1 MFAGL
6 KRDILLPNVVILG
19 TGGTIAGKGDSSMNT
34 AVYRAGAM
42 DVNDLVKG
50 TPEVLTVAN
59 CVAKSVLQ
67 KPSENMKVKD
77 WITLAT
83 KAQEYLDQDDVDGIV
98 VTHGTDTLEESSFF
112 CHLEGEAGT

>member
-59 CVAKSVLQ
+59 CEECA
-67 KPSENMKVKD
+67 SEA
-77 WITLAT
+77 L
-83 KAQEYLDQDDVDGIV
+83 
-98 VTHGTDTLEESSFF
+98 
-112 CHLEGEAGT
+112 